1 MSFRSVFQ
9 LLWVA
14 LIILCNLNCQITGV
28 TGGRTKVRQPGE
40 IFKPDPRR
48 STVPG
53 YSSLEIKTEPRGCEA
68 FIDGEPIGITPL
80 TRDLITP
87 GNHRI
92 RLTLAGYQ
100 DYETTLVFQKTKKR
114 SMSVRMKERENE
126 QKRADTS
133 SEH

>member
-14 LIILCNLNCQITGV
+14 LIILCNLNCQITG
-28 TGGRTKVRQPGE
+28 GGTKVRQPGE
-40 IFKPDPRR
+40 IFKPEPTR

-53 YSSLEIKTEPRGCEA
+53 YSSLAIKTEPRGCEA